1 MRYRL
6 IETKEAVGDV
16 QNLVRYILV
25 KFNNKDAAINL
36 LDRYDI
42 EVQKLLSFPQG
53 YRGIGVEYRGYE
65 IRIKSFETY
74 NIFFVISEKTKK
86 IVVLRVLKNSQN
98 WKRILKIETE
108 YHF

>member
-6 IETKEAVGDV
+6 IETKEAVDDV

-98 WKRILKIETE
+98 WKRSLAVR
-108 YHF
+108 Y